1 MPGPYKFPVGTLT
14 LSLRSK
20 ADGQLM
26 PNADVHLREVLDD
39 GGKRWAMRGRTDADG
54 VVRFTPAGIGEGRE
68 YLAKARSPATRK

>member
-1 MPGPYKFPVGTLT
+1 
-14 LSLRSK
+14 
-20 ADGQLM
+20 M